1 MRGRP
6 PTGLEPRDC
15 RLSSP
20 GQLGKLLLGEA
31 VRLPLIG
38 DLLGDLREE
47 PAVVPVD
54 VGKPLAQLLEGVR
67 AHISPL
73 R

>member
-1 MRGRP
+1 
-6 PTGLEPRDC
+6 
-15 RLSSP
+15 
-20 GQLGKLLLGEA
+20 
-31 VRLPLIG
+31 
-38 DLLGDLREE
+38 LREE

-54 VGKPLAQLLEGVR
+54 VGKPLAEFLEGVR